1 MSAPRMDHQATGRSR
16 VALQYQESPKFL
28 AYLKALL
35 GAPVELEG
43 VLQKVALQTDID
55 QAEGVNLDVLG
66 EIVGISRIV
75 PNAIPVQFFGF
86 QGQPGALIFGEEGYP
101 GNGGRFR
108 DELESQF
115 ATSVLADTDYRLL
128 LKAKIVKNHSKG
140 TNEDMLKGLSYLFA
154 SPSHSGAMPAQVAVN
169 DQGGMAVQIAVGRP
183 LTYLEKVLITNLDI
197 LPRPAGVRISQRV
210 TYDAANYFGF
220 SDSPQYM
227 GGALTFGEESST
239 ILGGQF
245 AEEF

>member
-1 MSAPRMDHQATGRSR
+1 MTSPTIDHQAIGRSR

-35 GAPVELEG
+35 TSPGELED

-55 QAEGVNLDVLG
+55 TAEGVNLDVIG

-75 PNAIPVQFFGF
+75 PNSIPVQFFGF

-108 DELESQF
+108 DEAESEF
-115 ATSVLADTDYRLL
+115 ATSVLADPDYRLL

-140 TNEDMLKGLSYLFA
+140 TNEDILKGLSYLFGQGGMA
-154 SPSHSGAMPAQVAVN
+154 VQVAVN
-169 DQGGMAVQIAVGRP
+169 DQGGMAVQVAVGRQ
-183 LTYLEKVLITNLDI
+183 LTFLEKVLITNLDI

-210 TYDAANYFGF
+210 TYNAANYFGF

-227 GGALTFGEESST
+227 SGALTFGEEGST
-239 ILGGQF
+239 VIGGQF